1 MTGDQIEQ
9 HIIPFNQLLTAIN
22 ALLDSHEELDT
33 VAEKNRTV
41 SAVRFMIDELERRA
55 KALYEALYHDHF
67 AATASA
73 KEKPAND

>member
-1 MTGDQIEQ
+1 MTEVDIEK

-33 VAEKNRTV
+33 VAEKNRTI
-41 SAVRFMIDELERRA
+41 SATRFLIDDLERRT

-67 AATASA
+67 AAAASA

>member
-1 MTGDQIEQ
+1 MTEVDIEK

-33 VAEKNRTV
+33 VAEKNRTI
-41 SAVRFMIDELERRA
+41 SATRFLIDDLERRT